1 MKRLLSIGVFLIT
14 LLSTAQVSKVVDW
27 SFDVEKKGD
36 LEYNFKIHADI
47 KENWHLYSQKLESD
61 DGPIPTEIMLN
72 QHDFAHVQGD
82 VSESGELHHE
92 FDPNFDMELSY
103 FGNYADF
110 NMDVKV
116 DHLDSLVT
124 GYVYFMVCDDKQCL
138 PPEYVDFIYDLKSE
152 KGWVKELVATENQGL
167 VDPFNRQP
175 VDLDNPVANCSETKS
190 TPTSDNDMFDL
201 FWLGFLGGLIA
212 LLTPC
217 VFPMI
222 PLTVSFFT
230 KGSKDK
236 KKGIVNAFIYGGFI
250 FLIYLLLSLPFHLM
264 DQVSPDILNSI
275 STNVWLN
282 VFFFA
287 IFIVFAIS
295 FFGYYEIT
303 LPSKFTNKMDSA
315 SSVGGIIGI
324 FFMALTLALVSFSCT
339 GPILGSLLA
348 GSLSGDGG
356 AIQLTVG
363 MGGFGF
369 ALALPFAL
377 FAAFPGWLNSL
388 PRSGGWLNSVKVV
401 LGFAELGLAFKFLS
415 NADLVSHWGIL
426 KIEAFLGI
434 WILCGAGLTLY
445 LFGKM
450 KFPHDSPVKKLSG
463 LRVLLGVTS
472 LAFVVYLATGFRLNK
487 ETKTYEPL
495 TLLSGLAPSAGYSW
509 FYPSNCPQGFD
520 CFKDYYE
527 GLAYAKQVGKPVL
540 LDFTGY
546 ACVNCR
552 KVEETV
558 WPDPA
563 VKKLIGEDFVLI
575 SLYVDDKKE
584 LPVEDQMNY
593 QTKNFGVKRIKTIGE
608 KWATLQTETFGNNSQ
623 PWYCLLSPD
632 EILLSAPM
640 GYNPESDNY
649 VKDYEEFLK
658 CGLEAY
664 KKVKK

>member
-1 MKRLLSIGVFLIT
+1 MKRLLSIGLFLIT
-14 LLSTAQVSKVVDW
+14 LLTTAQVSKVVDW
-27 SFDVEKKGD
+27 TFDVEKKGD
-36 LEYNFKIHADI
+36 LEYNLKIHADI

-61 DGPIPTEIMLN
+61 DGPIATEIMLN
-72 QHDFAHVQGD
+72 EHDFAHVQGE
-82 VSESGELHHE
+82 VAESGELHHE
-92 FDPNFDMELSY
+92 FDPNFDMELSF
-103 FGNYADF
+103 FGNHVNFDM
-110 NMDVKV
+110 NIKV

-138 PPEYVDFIYDLKSE
+138 PPEYVDFIYDLKTE
-152 KGWVKELVATENQGL
+152 KGWIKELVATENQGL
-167 VDPFNRQP
+167 VDPFNRKSI
-175 VDLDNPVANCSETKS
+175 DLENPVAECTEKTES
-190 TPTSDNDMFDL
+190 TENKDMLNL

-236 KKGIVNAFIYGGFI
+236 KKGIINAFMYGGFI

-264 DQVSPDILNSI
+264 DQVSPDILNNI

-303 LPSKFTNKMDSA
+303 MPSKFTNKMDTA
-315 SSVGGIIGI
+315 SNVGGIIGI

-356 AIQLTVG
+356 AMQLTVG

-377 FAAFPGWLNSL
+377 FAAFPGWLNNL

-401 LGFAELGLAFKFLS
+401 LGFAELALAFKFLS
-415 NADLVSHWGIL
+415 NSDLVSHWGIL

-434 WILCGAGLTLY
+434 WIICGIGLTLY
-445 LFGKM
+445 LFGKI
-450 KFPHDSPVKKLSG
+450 KFPHDSPIKKLSG
-463 LRVLLGVTS
+463 LRILLGLTS
-472 LAFVVYLATGFRLNK
+472 LAFVVYLASGFRLNK
-487 ETKTYEPL
+487 ETNTYEPL
-495 TLLSGLAPSAGYSW
+495 TLLSGLAPSVGYSW
-509 FYPSNCPQGFD
+509 FYPSKCPQNFD

-527 GLAYAKQVGKPVL
+527 GLEYAKQVGKPVL

-558 WPDPA
+558 WTESS
-563 VKKLIGEDFVLI
+563 VKSIIAEDYVLI
-575 SLYVDDKKE
+575 SLYVDDKME
-584 LPVEDQMNY
+584 LPLEDQMNY
-593 QTKNFGVKRIKTIGE
+593 KTKDFGVKRINTVGE
-608 KWATLQTETFGNNSQ
+608 KWATLQTETYGNNSQ
-623 PWYCLLSPD
+623 PWYCLISSD
-632 EILLSAPM
+632 EVLLNNPM
-640 GYNPESDNY
+640 GYNPESADY
-649 VKDYEEFLK
+649 AKDYEEFLK
-658 CGLEAY
+658 CGLTAF
-664 KKVKK
+664 KKIAK